1 MSSAILNRPLL
12 AFAASAAFALAAAPV
27 QAQTPTLS
35 GGAYA
40 GLQLAFNG
48 CGHNYYRAP
57 DGRCDI
63 VRNPNRDCPH
73 GFHSVPA
80 PTPSGYRCV
89 QNGY

>member
-1 MSSAILNRPLL
+1 MSFNPIAPL
-12 AFAASAAFALAAAPV
+12 FALAAGACLMLAATA
-27 QAQTPTLS
+27 QAQTPAAPAS
-35 GGAYA
+35 PFA
-40 GLQLAFNG
+40 GVELAFNG

-63 VRNPNRDCPH
+63 VRNPNRDCPR